1 MICIL
6 GPQAKELCPDL
17 VYPSSDEDDTREK
30 MKNMRGLSLE
40 YWMMTIL
47 MDYCFLRRKREEEET
62 ERDYKIQLETN
73 QGSK

>member
-30 MKNMRGLSLE
+30 MKSMRGLSLK
-40 YWMMTIL
+40 YVITTL
-47 MDYCFLRRKREEEET
+47 MEYCFLRRKREEEET